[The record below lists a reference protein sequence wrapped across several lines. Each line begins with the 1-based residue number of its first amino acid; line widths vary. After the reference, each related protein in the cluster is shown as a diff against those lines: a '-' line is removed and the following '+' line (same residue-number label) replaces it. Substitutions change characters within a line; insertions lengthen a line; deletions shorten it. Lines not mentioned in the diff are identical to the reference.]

1 MNLSPLPTW
10 LLGFAAG
17 FAGGLYFG
25 LPTFVA
31 IMIIVPIFVAAHR
44 ILMGLA
50 GFSTGLGLM
59 SLWLSFNPPAGCSGL
74 GGCPQWVTFE
84 GSLGG
89 ALTLLGI
96 AITAAIAVR
105 SAKRQPSES
114 APEPVSDSIGRAGAG
129 GRHFR
134 VGVIVPA
141 AIVAV
146 VAAVALLVP
155 RAGDVAVPTTID
167 TAMAA
172 DATSKCLA
180 GGGAGTARLVI
191 QDQRG
196 PTAAL
201 LFVQG
206 EDLVT
211 CVASRGSTG
220 SIDVTASGHGKPS
233 AATGDLAVVTGMMSP
248 SGPAYAG
255 LRVIVGTVSS
265 QAASVTL
272 QRTDGVLVTAT
283 VRGGYFLAWW
293 PSIMKASVVTSL
305 DAAGNRLQQ
314 LQNVEALQP

>member
-1 MNLSPLPTW
+1 MDNSEIPDQVTRVMSAYRMN
-10 LLGFAAG
+10 
-17 FAGGLYFG
+17 
-25 LPTFVA
+25 V
-31 IMIIVPIFVAAHR
+31 
-44 ILMGLA
+44 
-50 GFSTGLGLM
+50 
-59 SLWLSFNPPAGCSGL
+59 
-74 GGCPQWVTFE
+74 
-84 GSLGG
+84 
-89 ALTLLGI
+89 
-96 AITAAIAVR
+96 
-105 SAKRQPSES
+105 
-114 APEPVSDSIGRAGAG
+114 PVSDIIGRAGAG
-129 GRHFR
+129 ARHFR

-155 RAGDVAVPTTID
+155 RAGDVALASWRAVPTTID
-167 TAMAA
+167 MAMAA

-180 GGGAGTARLVI
+180 GGGDGTARLVV

-206 EDLVT
+206 VDLVT

-220 SIDVTASGHGKPS
+220 SIDAAASGYGKPS

-305 DAAGNRLQQ
+305 DAAGNRLKQ